1 MQRFLNK
8 HIGQRFIVCGLGESL
23 QDYINVPRF
32 DHNDV
37 FIGVND
43 IDRHLWA
50 VDYLVCIDS
59 KNSFTPGRWQHIEKT
74 RSKNVF
80 SHLNL
85 PIQDKSKLVKIDY
98 SNRNVYDLASPNK
111 LHKSYLSPY
120 VAVNIA
126 YWMGASEIYMI
137 GVDLV
142 NHPLKNRITQINK
155 DFFNLGQSLRSK
167 GVQLYNASS
176 ISLINTVPFKSL

>member
-1 MQRFLNK
+1 MQRFVNK

-23 QDYINVPRF
+23 REYNYTNFTDE
-32 DHNDV
+32 DV

-43 IDRHLWA
+43 ICREWQI
-50 VDYLVCIDS
+50 DYLVCIDS
-59 KNSFTPGRWQHIEKT
+59 NNSFNSDRWRYIE
-74 RSKNVF
+74 NNHAEAVF
-80 SHLNL
+80 SHIDL
-85 PIQDKSKLVKIDY
+85 PIKDKEKLVKIDF

-142 NHPLKNRITQINK
+142 THPLKSRLTQINK
-155 DFFNLGQSLRSK
+155 DFFNLGNSLRSK

-176 ISLINTVPFKSL
+176 ISKINTVPFKPL

>member
-1 MQRFLNK
+1 MQRFLNQ
-8 HIGQRFIVCGLGESL
+8 HIGKRFIVCGTGPSIDTWDWPTDNSD
-23 QDYINVPRF
+23 QVI
-32 DHNDV
+32 
-37 FIGVND
+37 IGVND
-43 IDRHLWA
+43 FGKYFDP
-50 VDYLVCIDS
+50 DYLVCIDS
-59 KNSFTPGRWQHIEKT
+59 HNAFTSSRWEYIYNTQADY
-74 RSKNVF
+74 VF
-80 SHLNL
+80 SHLKL
-85 PIQDKSKLVKIDY
+85 PIRDTGKLVKIDF